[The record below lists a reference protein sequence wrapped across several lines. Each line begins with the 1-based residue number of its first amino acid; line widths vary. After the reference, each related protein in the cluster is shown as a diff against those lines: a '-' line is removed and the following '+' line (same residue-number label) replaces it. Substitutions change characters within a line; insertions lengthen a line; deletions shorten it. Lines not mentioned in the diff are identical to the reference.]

1 MRKLISI
8 VLLFVLLFPAMEIYA
23 MFQVAEFIGWWL
35 LAWLIFGSVAGRL
48 LIKGESV
55 AMLGRLA
62 STAQSGQSPF
72 AALWKTG
79 RTMLAGVLLIFPGV
93 LSDIIALILLL
104 WPSRSVGV
112 ASGNMPDENIVEGE
126 VIELEAERIESK
138 PNRR

>member
-1 MRKLISI
+1 MRKLISL

-35 LAWLIFGSVAGRL
+35 LAWLIFGIVAGRL
-48 LIKGESV
+48 LIKGESM

-93 LSDIIALILLL
+93 LSDVIALILLL
-104 WPSRSVGV
+104 WPSKAVRPVSRT
-112 ASGNMPDENIVEGE
+112 MPDDNIVEGE
-126 VIELEAERIESK
+126 VIEVEAKQIEIKSDQ
-138 PNRR
+138 R